1 MTTWNHRVRL
11 RNGWFE
17 IVEAYYDDAGKL
29 EGQTVDAIAPGGETV
44 DELRDELN
52 RMLRA
57 LDEPVIDGGTG

>member
-1 MTTWNHRVRL
+1 MTWNHRVRL

-17 IVEAYYDDAGKL
+17 IVEAYYDADGKL
-29 EGQTVDAIAPGGETV
+29 EMQTVDAVSPGGETV